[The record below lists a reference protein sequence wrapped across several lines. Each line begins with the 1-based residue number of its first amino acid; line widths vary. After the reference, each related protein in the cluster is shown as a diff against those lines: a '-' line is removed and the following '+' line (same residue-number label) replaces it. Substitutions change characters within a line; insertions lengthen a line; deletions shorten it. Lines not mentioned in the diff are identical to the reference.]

1 MTDEKKAGEIMRPAD
16 MYPRVPAHASLK
28 ETLLKIKEQ
37 LPNGAAKAALVVDT
51 AGRPFGF
58 ITLRGILKALEP
70 PYSKVRDWPVPF
82 FWTGLAAERCARSDR
97 IGIGDYV
104 EPLRAVS
111 VQAADNLLKVVHAM
125 RQTKHHV
132 LPVMEGDELVG
143 MIDAGALFDEL
154 CRMADDHR

>member
-16 MYPRVPAHASLK
+16 IYPRVPAHASLK

-82 FWTGLAAERCARSDR
+82 FWTGLAAERCAK
-97 IGIGDYV
+97 IG
-104 EPLRAVS
+104 RA
-111 VQAADNLLKVVHAM
+111 
-125 RQTKHHV
+125 HV
-132 LPVMEGDELVG
+132 
-143 MIDAGALFDEL
+143 
-154 CRMADDHR
+154 